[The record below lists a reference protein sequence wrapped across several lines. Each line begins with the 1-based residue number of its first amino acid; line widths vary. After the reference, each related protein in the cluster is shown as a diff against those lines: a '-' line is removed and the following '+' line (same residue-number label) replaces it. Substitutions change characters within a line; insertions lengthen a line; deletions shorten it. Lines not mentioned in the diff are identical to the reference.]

1 MKDMKIALESAKKVG
16 INTPGLS
23 ISLELYKQ
31 LVEMG
36 EDESGTQVLIK
47 LLEQTKRDN

>member
-1 MKDMKIALESAKKVG
+1 MKDMKIALESTKKIA

-23 ISLELYKQ
+23 LSLELYKQ
-31 LVEMG
+31 LAEMG

-47 LLEQTKRDN
+47 LLEQTK